1 MTNQADDRIAVVQS
15 QAGQISEERAQR
27 LLTLGGIV
35 GALAAAS
42 CCVVPLVLFAVG
54 VSGAWLANLTR
65 LAPYHAYFIA
75 ATLAC
80 VGGGYW
86 LTYRSTK
93 RACAEGAACARP
105 LPNRVVKLGLVFSTV
120 LVAAALAV
128 DLLAPLFY

>member
-1 MTNQADDRIAVVQS
+1 MTNQAENQIAVAQS
-15 QAGQISEERAQR
+15 EAGRIGEERTQK
-27 LLTLGGIV
+27 LLTLGGII

-65 LAPYHAYFIA
+65 LAPYHAYFVA

-80 VGGGYW
+80 LGGGYW
-86 LTYRSTK
+86 LVYRSAQ

-105 LPNRVVKLGLVFSTV
+105 LPNRVVKIGLVFSTV
-120 LVAAALAV
+120 LVAAALAA
-128 DLLAPLFY
+128 DFIAPLFY

>member
-1 MTNQADDRIAVVQS
+1 MTDQAENQIALARAEAGRIGDGRTQK
-15 QAGQISEERAQR
+15 
-27 LLTLGGIV
+27 LLTLGGII

-42 CCVVPLVLFAVG
+42 CCVVPLALFAVG
-54 VSGAWLANLTR
+54 ASGAWIANLTW

-80 VGGGYW
+80 LGGGYW
-86 LTYRSTK
+86 LTYRSAK